1 MKRTVLFIAAAL
13 MSLVSMAQITN
24 LALNKTATASSGD
37 AAAAVDGNVGT
48 RWESAQTDNEWWM
61 VDLGEVSEFN
71 TIQIIWEGAYT
82 KTFTITASS
91 DGEAFSEIVSIENQ
105 SLSGFPHVQN
115 LRFSAVNAR
124 YIKFNVI
131 ARGTQWGNSF
141 YEFGV
146 YNAPE
151 PALTS
156 LVLSASANVAK
167 VGTPVTLTA
176 KGLDQLGSEIA
187 TGDVTFEVSPENAGV
202 VSDATYTP
210 ALAGPATIVA
220 KAGEITSNAISV
232 VAYEGDKIDLFTNWN
247 ERIEPLGEDTKTDSK
262 VGAFDDNMAS
272 VWELHGVTGADAASR
287 TYETGFIADLGA
299 CYDITNIAIKFEGA
313 CSEDYTIAFAGTS
326 KQFGAPA
333 FTVTGHPGMATYT
346 VYHMAGDAENGTKGV
361 RYVKF
366 LSTKAATQYGVKIF
380 DFSVYG
386 KSSEFDATFP
396 ELEDPTA
403 EALSENS
410 IKVTAKANDTAEGD
424 IYYTITVDGVKYG
437 ATGAAGTVVEKTVE
451 GLKAGKTYT
460 VSVCAENAAGNKS
473 AAKTVKVTT
482 LGEPDPNLW
491 VDATKTPSVY
501 YSADWEHQI
510 EEYTVEVGE
519 NSVKYVLPT
528 ATTAQWMAQ
537 FAIDTDI
544 TTQAANA
551 YDFKCNITADKD
563 VKVTVKLFQTGNNDL
578 YYFSDAVNLKAGET
592 YVYDK
597 QHVKME
603 GIDMTAVTLLID
615 FGGNPADLT
624 VDVTDILFKI
634 NDGEEP
640 VVVEPLEDNACN
652 LYRAATVTP
661 KFFYAPGWA
670 QLPDPEVKA
679 EAGVYTYTLDAAT
692 YEPWQ
697 AQAFFISDIEI
708 NDVNNYDFSV
718 TITSSENVN
727 GTLKLYQRVEEGGS
741 NDVFLFNEQVTLK
754 AEKPFVYRNDAMK
767 GINMQK
773 LTLLFDCGGNP
784 ANTTIYIANPVLR
797 ETGCDPEIVTGI
809 RSIENSELRIDNSDY
824 FNLAGQKVSK
834 DYKGI
839 VIKNGKAVM
848 NR

>member
-124 YIKFNVI
+124 YVKFNVI

-187 TGDVTFEVSPENAGV
+187 TDDVTFEVSPENAGV

-313 CSEDYTIAFAGTS
+313 CSEDYTIAFAGS
-326 KQFGAPA
+326 NKEFGAPA

-386 KSSEFDATFP
+386 MSSEFDATFP

-437 ATGAAGTVVEKTVE
+437 VTGAAGTAVEKTVE

-501 YSADWEHQI
+501 YTTTWETQL

-578 YYFSDAVNLKAGET
+578 YYFSDAVSLKAGET

-603 GIDMTAVTLLID
+603 GLDMTAVTLLID

-679 EAGVYTYTLDAAT
+679 EAGVYTYTLESAT
-692 YEPWQ
+692 FEPWQ

-767 GINMQK
+767 GINMQNI
-773 LTLLFDCGGNP
+773 TLLFDCGGNP

-809 RSIENSELRIDNSDY
+809 RSIENSELRNANYDY

>member
-91 DGEAFSEIVSIENQ
+91 DGESFSEIVSIENQ

-202 VSDATYTP
+202 VSGTTYTP

-272 VWELHGVTGADAASR
+272 VWELHGVTGADATSR
-287 TYETGFIADLGA
+287 TYETGFIADLGNN
-299 CYDITNIAIKFEGA
+299 YDITNIAIKFEGA
-313 CSEDYTIAFAGTS
+313 CSEDYTIAFAGS
-326 KQFGAPA
+326 NKQFGAPA

-386 KSSEFDATFP
+386 MSSEFDATFP

-437 ATGAAGTVVEKTVE
+437 ATGAAGTAVEKTIE

-767 GINMQK
+767 GINMQNI
-773 LTLLFDCGGNP
+773 TLLFDCGGNP

-809 RSIENSELRIDNSDY
+809 RSIENSEMRINNSDY
-824 FNLAGQKVSK
+824 YNLAGQKVSK

>member
-202 VSDATYTP
+202 VSGTTYTP
-210 ALAGPATIVA
+210 ALAGSATIVA

-232 VAYEGDKIDLFTNWN
+232 VAYEGDKINLFANWQ
-247 ERIEPLGEDTKTDSK
+247 EAIEPLGPDTKTDSK

-287 TYETGFIADLGA
+287 TYETGFIADLGKN
-299 CYDITNIAIKFEGA
+299 YDITNIAIRFEGA
-313 CSEDYTIAFAGTS
+313 CSEDYTIAFAGS
-326 KQFGAPA
+326 NKEFGAPA

-361 RYVKF
+361 HYVKF

-386 KSSEFDATFP
+386 IETGADATIP
-396 ELEDPTA
+396 TLEDPVA
-403 EALSENS
+403 EATGDNS
-410 IKVTAKANDTAEGD
+410 IKVTAKATDTAGGD
-424 IYYTITVDGVKYG
+424 IKYYVTVAN
-437 ATGAAGTVVEKTVE
+437 ATYETTAAAGADAVVEIS

-460 VSVCAENAAGNKS
+460 VSVIAENATGNKT
-473 AAKTVKVTT
+473 AAKTTEVTT
-482 LGEPDPNLW
+482 TGTPDPNLW
-491 VDATKTPSVY
+491 ADAEKATSVF

-510 EEYTVEVGE
+510 EGYTFDITETTAH
-519 NSVKYVLPT
+519 YVLPV
-528 ATTAQWMAQ
+528 ATTNQWMSQ
-537 FAIDTDI
+537 FSINTDI
-544 TTQAANA
+544 KTDAANE

-563 VKVTVKLFQTGNNDL
+563 VAVTVKLFQTGNNDL

-679 EAGVYTYTLDAAT
+679 EAGVYTYTLESAT

-697 AQAFFISDIEI
+697 AQAFFISDIET

-767 GINMQK
+767 GINMQNI
-773 LTLLFDCGGNP
+773 TLLFDCGGNP

-809 RSIENSELRIDNSDY
+809 RSIENSEMRINNSDY
-824 FNLAGQKVSK
+824 YNLAGQKVSK

-839 VIKNGKAVM
+839 VIKNGKKLVK
-848 NR
+848 

>member
-91 DGEAFSEIVSIENQ
+91 DGESFSEIVSIENQ

-202 VSDATYTP
+202 VSGTTYTP

-287 TYETGFIADLGA
+287 TYDTGFIADLGA

-386 KSSEFDATFP
+386 MSSEFDATFP

-424 IYYTITVDGVKYG
+424 IYYTITVDGVEYG
-437 ATGAAGTVVEKTVE
+437 ATGAAGTAVEKTVE

-501 YSADWEHQI
+501 YTTNWETQL
-510 EEYTVEVGE
+510 EEYTVEVSE

-563 VKVTVKLFQTGNNDL
+563 VQATVKLFQKGNNDL

-597 QHVKME
+597 QHVKMD

-679 EAGVYTYTLDAAT
+679 EAGVYTYTLESAT

-767 GINMQK
+767 GINMQNI
-773 LTLLFDCGGNP
+773 TLLFDCGGNP

-809 RSIENSELRIDNSDY
+809 RSIENSALRMDNYDY

-839 VIKNGKAVM
+839 VIMNGKKLVK
-848 NR
+848 

>member
-91 DGEAFSEIVSIENQ
+91 DGEVFSEIVSIENQ

-202 VSDATYTP
+202 VSGTTYTP
-210 ALAGPATIVA
+210 ALAGSATIVA

-287 TYETGFIADLGA
+287 TYETGFIADLGKN
-299 CYDITNIAIKFEGA
+299 YDITNIAIRFEGA

-366 LSTKAATQYGVKIF
+366 LSTKAATEWGVKIF

-386 KSSEFDATFP
+386 MSSEFDATFP

-424 IYYTITVDGVKYG
+424 IYYTITVDGVEYG
-437 ATGAAGTVVEKTVE
+437 ATGAAGTAVEKTVE

-501 YSADWEHQI
+501 YTTTWETQL

-661 KFFYAPGWA
+661 KFFYAPGWT

-679 EAGVYTYTLDAAT
+679 EAGVYTYTLESAT
-692 YEPWQ
+692 FEPWQ

-767 GINMQK
+767 GINMQNI
-773 LTLLFDCGGNP
+773 TLLFDCGGNP

-809 RSIENSELRIDNSDY
+809 RSIENSELRNANYDY

-839 VIKNGKAVM
+839 VIKNGKKLVK
-848 NR
+848 

>member
-61 VDLGEVSEFN
+61 VDLGEASEFN

-91 DGEAFSEIVSIENQ
+91 DGESFSEIVSIENQ

-202 VSDATYTP
+202 VSGTTYTP
-210 ALAGPATIVA
+210 ALAGSATIVA

-287 TYETGFIADLGA
+287 TYETGFVADLGA

-386 KSSEFDATFP
+386 MSSEFDATFP

-424 IYYTITVDGVKYG
+424 IYYTITVDGVEYG
-437 ATGAAGTVVEKTVE
+437 ATGAAGTAVEKTVE

-501 YSADWEHQI
+501 YTTNWETQL
-510 EEYTVEVGE
+510 EEYTVEVSE

-551 YDFKCNITADKD
+551 YDFK
-563 VKVTVKLFQTGNNDL
+563 
-578 YYFSDAVNLKAGET
+578 
-592 YVYDK
+592 
-597 QHVKME
+597 
-603 GIDMTAVTLLID
+603 
-615 FGGNPADLT
+615 
-624 VDVTDILFKI
+624 
-634 NDGEEP
+634 
-640 VVVEPLEDNACN
+640 
-652 LYRAATVTP
+652 
-661 KFFYAPGWA
+661 
-670 QLPDPEVKA
+670 
-679 EAGVYTYTLDAAT
+679 
-692 YEPWQ
+692 
-697 AQAFFISDIEI
+697 
-708 NDVNNYDFSV
+708 
-718 TITSSENVN
+718 
-727 GTLKLYQRVEEGGS
+727 
-741 NDVFLFNEQVTLK
+741 
-754 AEKPFVYRNDAMK
+754 
-767 GINMQK
+767 
-773 LTLLFDCGGNP
+773 
-784 ANTTIYIANPVLR
+784 
-797 ETGCDPEIVTGI
+797 
-809 RSIENSELRIDNSDY
+809 
-824 FNLAGQKVSK
+824 
-834 DYKGI
+834 
-839 VIKNGKAVM
+839 
-848 NR
+848 

>member
-202 VSDATYTP
+202 VSGTTYTP
-210 ALAGPATIVA
+210 ALAGSAT
-220 KAGEITSNAISV
+220 T
-232 VAYEGDKIDLFTNWN
+232 
-247 ERIEPLGEDTKTDSK
+247 
-262 VGAFDDNMAS
+262 FDDNMAS

-287 TYETGFIADLGA
+287 TYETGFIADLGKN
-299 CYDITNIAIKFEGA
+299 YDITNIAIRFEGA
-313 CSEDYTIAFAGTS
+313 CSEDYTIAFAGS
-326 KQFGAPA
+326 NKEFGAPA

-386 KSSEFDATFP
+386 IETGADATIP
-396 ELEDPTA
+396 TLEDPVA
-403 EALSENS
+403 EATGDNS
-410 IKVTAKANDTAEGD
+410 IKVTAKATDTAGGD
-424 IYYTITVDGVKYG
+424 IKFYVTVAN
-437 ATGAAGTVVEKTVE
+437 ATYETTAAAGTDAVVEIS

-460 VSVCAENAAGNKS
+460 VSVIAENATGNKT
-473 AAKTVKVTT
+473 AAKTTEVTT
-482 LGEPDPNLW
+482 TGTPDPNLW
-491 VDATKTPSVY
+491 ADAEKATSVF

-510 EEYTVEVGE
+510 EGYTFDITETTAH
-519 NSVKYVLPT
+519 YVLPV
-528 ATTAQWMAQ
+528 ATTNQWMSQ
-537 FAIDTDI
+537 FSVNTDI
-544 TTQAANA
+544 KTDAANE

-563 VKVTVKLFQTGNNDL
+563 VAVTVKLFQTGNNDL

-679 EAGVYTYTLDAAT
+679 EAGVYTYTLESAT

-697 AQAFFISDIEI
+697 AQAFFISDIET

-767 GINMQK
+767 GINMQNI
-773 LTLLFDCGGNP
+773 TLLFDCGGNP

-809 RSIENSELRIDNSDY
+809 RDVREERREERGERGL

-839 VIKNGKAVM
+839 VIKNGKKLVK
-848 NR
+848 

>member
-1 MKRTVLFIAAAL
+1 

-202 VSDATYTP
+202 VSGTTYTP
-210 ALAGPATIVA
+210 ALAGSATIVA

-287 TYETGFIADLGA
+287 TYDTGFVADLGA

-386 KSSEFDATFP
+386 MSSEFDATFP

-437 ATGAAGTVVEKTVE
+437 ATGAAGTAVEKTVE

-510 EEYTVEVGE
+510 EEYTVEVSE

-563 VKVTVKLFQTGNNDL
+563 VKATVKLFQTGNNDL

-597 QHVKME
+597 QHVKMD

-679 EAGVYTYTLDAAT
+679 EAGVYTYTLESAT
-692 YEPWQ
+692 FEPWQ

-767 GINMQK
+767 GINMQNI
-773 LTLLFDCGGNP
+773 TLLFDCGGNP

-809 RSIENSELRIDNSDY
+809 RSIENSELRNANYDY

-834 DYKGI
+834 DYRGI
-839 VIKNGKAVM
+839 VIKNGKKLVK
-848 NR
+848 

>member
-105 SLSGFPHVQN
+105 SLSAFPHVQN

-202 VSDATYTP
+202 VSGTTYTP
-210 ALAGPATIVA
+210 ALAGSATIVA

-287 TYETGFIADLGA
+287 TYETGFVADLGA

-313 CSEDYTIAFAGTS
+313 CSEDYTIAFAGS
-326 KQFGAPA
+326 NKEFGAPA

-386 KSSEFDATFP
+386 MSSEFDATFP

-437 ATGAAGTVVEKTVE
+437 ATGAAGTAVEKTVE

-501 YSADWEHQI
+501 YTTTWETQL

-519 NSVKYVLPT
+519 NSVKYVLPI

-640 VVVEPLEDNACN
+640 IVVEPLEDNACN

-661 KFFYAPGWA
+661 KFFYAPGWT

-679 EAGVYTYTLDAAT
+679 EAGVYTYTLTQAT
-692 YEPWQ
+692 NEPWQ

-767 GINMQK
+767 GINMQNI
-773 LTLLFDCGGNP
+773 TLLFDCGGNP

-809 RSIENSELRIDNSDY
+809 RSIENSELRNANYDY

>member
-91 DGEAFSEIVSIENQ
+91 DGESFSEIVSIENQ

-202 VSDATYTP
+202 VSGTTYTP
-210 ALAGPATIVA
+210 ALAGSATIVA

-437 ATGAAGTVVEKTVE
+437 ATGTAGTAVEKTVE

-501 YSADWEHQI
+501 YTTTWETQL

-563 VKVTVKLFQTGNNDL
+563 VKATVKLFQTGNNDL
-578 YYFSDAVNLKAGET
+578 YYFSDAVSLKAGET

-597 QHVKME
+597 QHVKMD

-767 GINMQK
+767 GINMQNI
-773 LTLLFDCGGNP
+773 TLLFDCGGNP

-809 RSIENSELRIDNSDY
+809 RSIENSELRNANYDY

-839 VIKNGKAVM
+839 VIKNGKKLVK
-848 NR
+848 

>member
-71 TIQIIWEGAYT
+71 TIQIVWEGAYT

-202 VSDATYTP
+202 VSGTTYTP

-232 VAYEGDKIDLFTNWN
+232 VAYEGDKINLFANWQ
-247 ERIEPLGEDTKTDSK
+247 EAIEPLGPDTKTDSK

-287 TYETGFIADLGA
+287 TYDTGFIADLGA

-386 KSSEFDATFP
+386 MSSEFDATFP

-437 ATGAAGTVVEKTVE
+437 ATGAAGTAVEKTVE

-501 YSADWEHQI
+501 YTTTWETQL

-578 YYFSDAVNLKAGET
+578 YYFSDAVSLKAGET

-597 QHVKME
+597 QHVKMD

-767 GINMQK
+767 GINMQNI
-773 LTLLFDCGGNP
+773 TLLFDCGGNP

>member
-202 VSDATYTP
+202 VSGTTYTP
-210 ALAGPATIVA
+210 ALAGSATIVA

-272 VWELHGVTGADAASR
+272 VWELHGVTGADATSR
-287 TYETGFIADLGA
+287 TYETGFVADLGA

-386 KSSEFDATFP
+386 MSSEFDATFP

-437 ATGAAGTVVEKTVE
+437 ATGAAGTAVEKTVE

-501 YSADWEHQI
+501 YTTTWETQL

-519 NSVKYVLPT
+519 NSVKYVLPI

-640 VVVEPLEDNACN
+640 IVVEPLEDNACN

-661 KFFYAPGWA
+661 KFFYAPGWT

-679 EAGVYTYTLDAAT
+679 EAGVYTYTLTQAT
-692 YEPWQ
+692 NEPWQ

-767 GINMQK
+767 GINMQNI
-773 LTLLFDCGGNP
+773 TLLFDCGGNP

-809 RSIENSELRIDNSDY
+809 RSIENSELRNANYDY

>member
-202 VSDATYTP
+202 VSGTTYTP
-210 ALAGPATIVA
+210 ALAGSATIVA

-272 VWELHGVTGADAASR
+272 VWELHGVTGADATSR
-287 TYETGFIADLGA
+287 TYETGFVADLGA

-437 ATGAAGTVVEKTVE
+437 ATGAAGTAVEKTVE

-473 AAKTVKVTT
+473 AAKTVNVTT

-501 YSADWEHQI
+501 YTTNWETQL
-510 EEYTVEVGE
+510 EEYTVEVSE

-563 VKVTVKLFQTGNNDL
+563 VKATVKLFQTGNNDL

-597 QHVKME
+597 QHVKMD

-640 VVVEPLEDNACN
+640 IVVEPLEDNACN

-679 EAGVYTYTLDAAT
+679 EAGVYTYTLESAT

-767 GINMQK
+767 GINMQNI
-773 LTLLFDCGGNP
+773 TLLFDCGGNP

-809 RSIENSELRIDNSDY
+809 RSIENSEMRNANYDY

-839 VIKNGKAVM
+839 VIKNGKKLVK
-848 NR
+848 

>member
-91 DGEAFSEIVSIENQ
+91 DGESFSEIVSIENQ

-202 VSDATYTP
+202 VSGTTYTP
-210 ALAGPATIVA
+210 ALAGSATIVA

-262 VGAFDDNMAS
+262 VGAFDDNIAS

-437 ATGAAGTVVEKTVE
+437 ATGAAGTAVEKTVE

-501 YSADWEHQI
+501 YTTTWETQL

-551 YDFKCNITADKD
+551 YDFKCKITADKD
-563 VKVTVKLFQTGNNDL
+563 VQATVKLFQTGNNDL

-679 EAGVYTYTLDAAT
+679 EAGVYTYTLESAT
-692 YEPWQ
+692 FEPWQ

-767 GINMQK
+767 GINMQNI
-773 LTLLFDCGGNP
+773 TLLFDCGGNP

-809 RSIENSELRIDNSDY
+809 RSIENSELRNDNSDY

-839 VIKNGKAVM
+839 VIKNGKKLVK
-848 NR
+848 

>member
-91 DGEAFSEIVSIENQ
+91 DGESFSEIVSIENQ

-202 VSDATYTP
+202 VSGTTYTP
-210 ALAGPATIVA
+210 ALAGSATIVA

-287 TYETGFIADLGA
+287 TYDTGFVADLGA

-313 CSEDYTIAFAGTS
+313 CSEDYTIAFAGS
-326 KQFGAPA
+326 NKEFGAPA

-437 ATGAAGTVVEKTVE
+437 ATGAAGTAVEKTVE

-501 YSADWEHQI
+501 YTTNWETQL
-510 EEYTVEVGE
+510 EEYTVEVSE

-563 VKVTVKLFQTGNNDL
+563 VKATVKLFQTGNNDL
-578 YYFSDAVNLKAGET
+578 YYFSDAVSLKAGET

-597 QHVKME
+597 QHVKMD

-767 GINMQK
+767 GINMQNI
-773 LTLLFDCGGNP
+773 TLLFDCGGNP

-809 RSIENSELRIDNSDY
+809 RSIENSELRIDNYDY

-839 VIKNGKAVM
+839 VIKNGKKLVK
-848 NR
+848 

>member
-1 MKRTVLFIAAAL
+1 

-202 VSDATYTP
+202 VSGTTYTP
-210 ALAGPATIVA
+210 ALAGSATIVA

-272 VWELHGVTGADAASR
+272 VWELHGVTGADATSR
-287 TYETGFIADLGA
+287 TYETGFVADLGA
-299 CYDITNIAIKFEGA
+299 CYDITNIAIRFEGA

-346 VYHMAGDAENGTKGV
+346 VQHQGSHTVRREDFRLLCLWHV
-361 RYVKF
+361 FRVRRYV
-366 LSTKAATQYGVKIF
+366 
-380 DFSVYG
+380 
-386 KSSEFDATFP
+386 P
-396 ELEDPTA
+396 R
-403 EALSENS
+403 
-410 IKVTAKANDTAEGD
+410 
-424 IYYTITVDGVKYG
+424 
-437 ATGAAGTVVEKTVE
+437 TGG
-451 GLKAGKTYT
+451 
-460 VSVCAENAAGNKS
+460 
-473 AAKTVKVTT
+473 
-482 LGEPDPNLW
+482 PD
-491 VDATKTPSVY
+491 S
-501 YSADWEHQI
+501 
-510 EEYTVEVGE
+510 
-519 NSVKYVLPT
+519 
-528 ATTAQWMAQ
+528 
-537 FAIDTDI
+537 
-544 TTQAANA
+544 
-551 YDFKCNITADKD
+551 
-563 VKVTVKLFQTGNNDL
+563 
-578 YYFSDAVNLKAGET
+578 
-592 YVYDK
+592 
-597 QHVKME
+597 
-603 GIDMTAVTLLID
+603 
-615 FGGNPADLT
+615 
-624 VDVTDILFKI
+624 
-634 NDGEEP
+634 
-640 VVVEPLEDNACN
+640 
-652 LYRAATVTP
+652 
-661 KFFYAPGWA
+661 
-670 QLPDPEVKA
+670 
-679 EAGVYTYTLDAAT
+679 
-692 YEPWQ
+692 
-697 AQAFFISDIEI
+697 
-708 NDVNNYDFSV
+708 
-718 TITSSENVN
+718 
-727 GTLKLYQRVEEGGS
+727 
-741 NDVFLFNEQVTLK
+741 
-754 AEKPFVYRNDAMK
+754 
-767 GINMQK
+767 
-773 LTLLFDCGGNP
+773 
-784 ANTTIYIANPVLR
+784 
-797 ETGCDPEIVTGI
+797 
-809 RSIENSELRIDNSDY
+809 
-824 FNLAGQKVSK
+824 
-834 DYKGI
+834 
-839 VIKNGKAVM
+839 
-848 NR
+848 

>member
-202 VSDATYTP
+202 VSGTTYTP

-287 TYETGFIADLGA
+287 TYETGFVADLGA

-386 KSSEFDATFP
+386 MSSEFDATFP

-437 ATGAAGTVVEKTVE
+437 ATGAAGTAVEKTVE

-501 YSADWEHQI
+501 YTTTWETQL

-679 EAGVYTYTLDAAT
+679 EAGVYTYTLESAT
-692 YEPWQ
+692 FEPWQ

-767 GINMQK
+767 GINMQNI
-773 LTLLFDCGGNP
+773 TLLFDCGGNP

-809 RSIENSELRIDNSDY
+809 RSIENSELRNANYDY

-839 VIKNGKAVM
+839 VIKNGKKLVK
-848 NR
+848 